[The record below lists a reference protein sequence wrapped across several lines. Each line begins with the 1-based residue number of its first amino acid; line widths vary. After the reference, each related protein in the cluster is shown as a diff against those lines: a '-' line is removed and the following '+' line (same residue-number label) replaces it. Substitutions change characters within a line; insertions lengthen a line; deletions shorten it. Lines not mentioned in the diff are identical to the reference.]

1 MATDQEQAKQL
12 DSVTDVVQEKELDES
27 KAQEAMASLGVTK
40 QKGSASVAAPPT
52 LLQVSKED
60 VDLIMTQMEV
70 TEEEAVRAL
79 RETAGEIGE
88 GKSLA
93 VEALRRMVTS

>member
-40 QKGSASVAAPPT
+40 QKASAAAVPT
-52 LLQVSKED
+52 LQVSKDD
-60 VDLIMTQMEV
+60 VSLIMTEMEV
-70 TEEEAVRAL
+70 TEEEAINAL
-79 RETAGEIGE
+79 RETAVEMQE

-93 VEALRRMVTS
+93 VETLRRMVTS

>member
-40 QKGSASVAAPPT
+40 QQKSTAVAAPT
-52 LLQVSKED
+52 LQVSKED

-70 TEEEAVRAL
+70 TEDEAIRAL
-79 RETAGEIGE
+79 RETSGEMQE

-93 VEALRRMVTS
+93 VETLRRLVTS